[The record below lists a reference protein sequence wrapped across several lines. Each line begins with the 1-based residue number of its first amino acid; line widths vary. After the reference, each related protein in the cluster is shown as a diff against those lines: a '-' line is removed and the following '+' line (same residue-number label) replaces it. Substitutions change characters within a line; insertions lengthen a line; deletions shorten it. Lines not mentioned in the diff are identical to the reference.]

1 MRPEIESSSTPMKR
15 MAAGAML
22 MKLPMPQPGS
32 STVAD
37 EGTPKRA
44 RASCMAA
51 MTVGEV

>member
-37 EGTPKRA
+37 GNAQAGQGLVHGGNDGR
-44 RASCMAA
+44 
-51 MTVGEV
+51 